1 MRRKYK
7 GKSKQRIS
15 PLQSKDTTNRESD
28 SLALEL
34 NAAPKNKGVGYIMEG
49 INPNGNTSVNHN
61 ELPAD
66 TQLSQIAMLG
76 SHDAGTYDYSR
87 KRNGTASSL
96 GSALPFAFKT
106 QNRSLKEQAEVGAR
120 YFDIRVAQNK
130 NGSFSFFHGPSIAA
144 GDAIGDVKKLLGH
157 AAEDINNFY
166 LIKFVFK
173 GEGKKKGTASGTPAS
188 DVFLKHVLKDHHD
201 NLITRNDA
209 PSLGKATVDL
219 LSKGKNIGIMVH
231 GYDGTGPYWVYKEQ
245 VHTKWANQA
254 NAKATAEFLSEFHA
268 NPALED
274 QLNVIQ
280 TNIPV
285 ASIGRGQLTLGVKS
299 YLSRNNTVL
308 ADAVENI
315 PHAGIISADYI
326 GSTYSATSRFIETIE
341 SHNRRL
347 MGTK

>member
-1 MRRKYK
+1 MSFKYK
-7 GKSKQRIS
+7 GKKKQKTPS
-15 PLQSKDTTNRESD
+15 SQSKNMTNHESS
-28 SLALEL
+28 SLELEL
-34 NAAPKNKGVGYIMEG
+34 NAAPRNKGADHIMEG
-49 INPNGNTSVNHN
+49 INPNGRISVNHN

-76 SHDAGTYDYSR
+76 SHDAGTYAYSR
-87 KRNGTASSL
+87 KRNGIASSL
-96 GSALPFAFKT
+96 GTVFPFAFKT
-106 QNRSLKEQAEVGAR
+106 QNRSLKEQAEAGTR
-120 YFDIRVAQNK
+120 YFDIRVARNK

-144 GDAIGDVKKLLGH
+144 GDAIADVKELLNH
-157 AAEDINNFY
+157 AAKDTNNFY

-173 GEGKKKGTASGTPAS
+173 GEGKKKNTASGTPAS
-188 DVFLKHVLKDHHD
+188 DIFLEQVLNGHHA
-201 NLITRNDA
+201 NLITSNDA
-209 PSLGKATVDL
+209 PSLSKATVDL

-231 GYDGTGPYWVYKEQ
+231 GYSGTESHWVYKEQ

-254 NAKATAEFLSEFHA
+254 NARATADFLSEFHA
-268 NPALED
+268 NPAPED

-280 TNIPV
+280 TNMPV

-308 ADAVENI
+308 ADAVEKI

-326 GSTYSATSRFIETIE
+326 GNTHSATSSFIETIE

-347 MGTK
+347 MRTN